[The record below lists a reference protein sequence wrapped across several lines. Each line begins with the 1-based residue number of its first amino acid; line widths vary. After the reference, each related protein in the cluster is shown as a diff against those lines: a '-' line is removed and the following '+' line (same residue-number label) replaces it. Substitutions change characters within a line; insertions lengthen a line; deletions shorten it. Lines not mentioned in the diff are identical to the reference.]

1 MEASKSFLPTQ
12 VSQQEHRNAAWWRR
26 STNALI
32 DTAARGDAQ
41 VWHQR
46 IGDFVRWVDV
56 CRDRPDLCDPDAL
69 ALFIGEFARVA
80 GTVGEANS
88 AGLSVE
94 PALQRAI
101 EFAESRGQPVVQL
114 YRAKAIYFRTR
125 SVESEGREEALDEAL
140 RRAELHSDEW
150 VGVLFDLSEYYVEA
164 SRYRD
169 ASRVLLLVER
179 QHAHGPLPLRLELGL
194 DVNRGV
200 ALFTTFQSLHRANVH
215 LHRACKTDI
224 DPIADPEAGA
234 WLARALHYRGRI
246 EEANRNYATALR
258 LYLSG
263 LQVQV
268 QLPEDTNAIG
278 FVHLRIAEL
287 LAACELRNSAQ
298 RHLDEAR
305 KLFAYASNTS
315 SGNLQCD
322 LAQAAIQANAGRH
335 EDARATTSATWKESI
350 RVNYWRGEFLSLSYL
365 LLFDLRALRIR
376 SVAVDV
382 VRLVATIRRG
392 ELRRNNLLRLIS
404 SMPVLLRVAL
414 HRLSLLTARPNTEE
428 TLRPCP
434 CPLHPSPTGPVST

>member
-1 MEASKSFLPTQ
+1 VEANGSFLPTQ
-12 VSQQEHRNAAWWRR
+12 VSQEAHRNAAWWRR
-26 STNALI
+26 STDALL
-32 DTAARGDAQ
+32 DTAARGNAQ
-41 VWHQR
+41 TWHRR

-56 CRDRPDLCDPDAL
+56 CRDHPDLCDPDAL

-80 GTVGEANS
+80 SAVGEASS

-101 EFAESRGQPVVQL
+101 EFAEIRGQPVVQL
-114 YRAKAIYFRTR
+114 YRARAVYFRTR

-140 RRAELHSDEW
+140 RRAEPGSHEW

-164 SRYRD
+164 SRYRE
-169 ASRVLLLVER
+169 AFRVLELVER
-179 QHAHGPLPLRLELGL
+179 QYQLPRRLQLGL
-194 DVNRGV
+194 DVARGV
-200 ALFTTFQSLHRANVH
+200 ALFTTFQSLRRANVH
-215 LHRACKTDI
+215 LRRACEADI
-224 DPIADPEAGA
+224 DPTADPEAAA

-263 LQVQV
+263 LLVQT

-287 LAACELRNSAQ
+287 FAACELRNSAQ

-322 LAQAAIQANAGRH
+322 LAQAALQANAGRR
-335 EDARATTSATWKESI
+335 EDARATTAATWKESI
-350 RVNYWRGEFLSLSYL
+350 RVNYWRGEFLSLCYL
-365 LLFDLRALRIR
+365 LLLDLRALRMR
-376 SVAVDV
+376 SVAADIG
-382 VRLVATIRRG
+382 RLVATIRRG
-392 ELRRNNLLRLIS
+392 ELRRNNLLRLAS
-404 SMPVLLRVAL
+404 SMPILLSVAL
-414 HRLSLLTARPNTEE
+414 HRLSLLTARPRAEE
-428 TLRPCP
+428 ALHPCP
-434 CPLHPSPTGPVST
+434 CSLHPPPTRTVTT